1 MTLLAAPTSRWRQL
15 IGLIGLALTLMASPV
30 QADDA
35 RGIASFVPSP
45 PSLNAKS
52 WVLMDARSGQIL
64 VQHNADERL
73 PPASLTKMMTAYI
86 TEYEIDNGDLS
97 EDDKIRIS
105 KSAWQTGG
113 SRMFVK
119 VGSYVPLRDLM
130 QGIVVQSGNDATVA
144 VAEHVA
150 GSESAFATLMNQY
163 ARSMGLK
170 NTHFENPTGLPSEGH
185 YSSAHDLAIIAR
197 HIIND
202 FPDHYKLYSE
212 KYFTWNDIR
221 QPNRNLLLW
230 RDKSVDGLKTG
241 HTDAAGYCLVSSAMR
256 DGTRLI
262 SVVMGTNS
270 EEARAQESEKL
281 LNYGFRYFETK
292 KLYSKGD
299 VLNKARVWGGAQDE
313 VSIGVDHDVY
323 TTVSAQSDDKLNA
336 RLNIQ
341 SDINAPISKGQ
352 KLGTLEVVQG
362 DKTIDQEPLVALSPV
377 DEGGFIKRMWDHV
390 VKFVFGLF
398 D

>member
-1 MTLLAAPTSRWRQL
+1 MTLLAAPKSCWRQL
-15 IGLIGLALTLMASPV
+15 IALIGLALTLIASP
-30 QADDA
+30 AWAEDA

-52 WVLMDARSGQIL
+52 WVLMDAKSGQIL
-64 VQHNADERL
+64 VQHDADERL

-86 TEYEIDNGDLS
+86 TEYEIDHGDLS

-105 KSAWQTGG
+105 NNAWQTGG

-119 VGSYVPLRDLM
+119 VGSYVPLKDLM

-163 ARSMGLK
+163 AQSMGLK

-241 HTDAAGYCLVSSAMR
+241 HTEEAGYCLVSSASR
-256 DGTRLI
+256 EGTRLI
-262 SVVMGTNS
+262 AVVMGTKS
-270 EEARAQESEKL
+270 EDARAQESQKL
-281 LNYGFRYFETK
+281 LNYGFRYFETR

-299 VLNKARVWGGAQDE
+299 VLNRARVWGGAQDE
-313 VSIGVDHDVY
+313 VPIGVDHDVY
-323 TTVSAQSDDKLNA
+323 TTISAQSDDKLNA

-341 SDINAPISKGQ
+341 SDLSAPISKGQ
-352 KLGTLEVVQG
+352 QLGTLEVVQG
-362 DKTIDQEPLVALSPV
+362 DKSIDQEPLVALSAV
-377 DEGGFIKRMWDHV
+377 DEGGFIKRMWDQV
-390 VKFVFGLF
+390 VKFVLGLF